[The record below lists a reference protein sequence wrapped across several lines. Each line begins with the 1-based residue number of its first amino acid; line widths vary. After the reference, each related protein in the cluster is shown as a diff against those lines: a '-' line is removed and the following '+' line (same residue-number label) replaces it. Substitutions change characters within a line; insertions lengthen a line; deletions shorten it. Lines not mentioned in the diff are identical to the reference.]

1 MFINKI
7 KTGKIYIWG
16 VVLFF
21 VVTSFYI
28 QNPSSNQQLSATESP
43 QNSNEG
49 WTDDDISRFFELVT
63 DMLISQEFN
72 GNVYISKDGKV
83 LFDRCLG
90 FADFRNSEPLNR
102 ETVFQLA
109 SISKT
114 FTAAGILLLQEDS
127 LLSINDKVKKH
138 IPEFPYSDITIKHFL
153 THTSGIQNY
162 MFLVEKFWK
171 KGAYPTNEDVLQLFI
186 EQNRPLNFTPGNK
199 FEYSNTGFVMLAL
212 IIERVSKQSY
222 AQYLEG
228 RIFNPLELNN
238 TFVYDIRN
246 KSKISNRAYG
256 FRKVGSG
263 WRFIPDDNLDAVF
276 GDKGIFS
283 NINDLLKW
291 DNAMNNFL
299 AFPSH
304 VAMEAFEF
312 HKLPNDSIVEYGYG
326 WRLQNV
332 FGIKAIHHP
341 GRWKGFRTSL
351 KRYTNKNTTLII
363 LSNNN
368 TDISDL
374 VDTLQA
380 LLFKEER
387 EKWLT
392 EQILLQVLQADSI
405 NKINNEQLIEIQEIE
420 NIKIH

>member
-1 MFINKI
+1 MFITNI
-7 KTGKIYIWG
+7 KTGKFFIWG
-16 VVLFF
+16 IVFILVIISYCFQD
-21 VVTSFYI
+21 T
-28 QNPSSNQQLSATESP
+28 SSNKQLSATESP
-43 QNSNEG
+43 KGINEG
-49 WTDDDISRFFELVT
+49 WTDDDITQFFELVT
-63 DMLISQEFN
+63 DMLITQEFN

-114 FTAAGILLLQEDS
+114 FTAAAILLLQEDS
-127 LLSINDKVKKH
+127 LLNINDKVKKH
-138 IPEFPYSDITIKHFL
+138 IRNFPYSDITIKHFL

-171 KGAYPTNEDVLQLFI
+171 KGIYPTNEDVLQLFI
-186 EQNRPLNFTPGNK
+186 EQNRPLNFTPGQK

-212 IIERVSKQSY
+212 IIERVSKQGF
-222 AQYLEG
+222 AQFLEQ
-228 RIFNPLELNN
+228 RIFKPLELNN

-263 WRFIPDDNLDAVF
+263 WRFIPDDNLDAIL

-283 NINDLLKW
+283 NIDDLLKW
-291 DNAMNNFL
+291 DNALSSYL

-304 VAMEAFEF
+304 IAMEAFEF
-312 HKLPNDSIVEYGYG
+312 QKLPNDSIIEYGYG
-326 WRLQNV
+326 WRLQDV

-351 KRYTNKNTTLII
+351 KRYTEKNTTLII

-368 TDISDL
+368 TDISNL

-380 LLFKEER
+380 LLFKVER
-387 EKWLT
+387 EKWLA
-392 EQILLQVLQADSI
+392 EKLLLQAIQADSI
-405 NKINNEQLIEIQEIE
+405 NKSLEDKIYEPHGIE
-420 NIKIH
+420 NTIIQ